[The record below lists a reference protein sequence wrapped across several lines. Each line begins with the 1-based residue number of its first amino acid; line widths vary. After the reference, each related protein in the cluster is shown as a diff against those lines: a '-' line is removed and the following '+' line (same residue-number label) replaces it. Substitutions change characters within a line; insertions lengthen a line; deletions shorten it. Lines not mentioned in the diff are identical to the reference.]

1 MKNLVIFLLLFLQIT
16 LLSQTFNKP
25 HILSSKL
32 AITTEAGLSAPK
44 FDYYKNKNDYI
55 GRFAMEYYFPTTS
68 IGIFGLKA
76 IGGGGYLNVK
86 DPKTDI
92 SPIHPVELR
101 NSYYYGEMMFSYTF
115 SLGDFLLPYI
125 GTGISYL
132 NFELND
138 KDGNKIQKYGVFNT
152 TEINYTGEVGV
163 KMMLASNLSLN
174 LGVHTNISP
183 NDNLD
188 NLKTGRND
196 FFHSA
201 FGGLTF
207 YFGGKKDTDGDGYY
221 DDVDKCPDQPEDFDG
236 FQDDDGCPDPDNDG
250 DGIPDYLDKCP
261 NQAEDFDGYQ
271 DEDGCPDLDND
282 GDGILDANDK
292 CPNQPEDFDG
302 FQDDDG
308 CPDPDNDNDGI
319 LDIYDKCPDQAEIY
333 NGIDDQDGCPD
344 GFVQKVKVDTVFVTK
359 FIQQKEILPFIELD
373 ATTIFAPNTNT
384 FGPTAGISL
393 DTIVTFLQNNPST
406 NWRIECYTD
415 SKAKKAKKLT
425 TDRAAAVRDYFVAR
439 GVAKNRFVTYGMGSD
454 FPKYISKD
462 PNITIKNNR
471 IILVRIK

>member
-68 IGIFGLKA
+68 VGIFGLKA

-92 SPIHPVELR
+92 STIHPVELR

-163 KMMLASNLSLN
+163 KMMLANNLSLN

-221 DDVDKCPDQPEDFDG
+221 DDVDKCPD
-236 FQDDDGCPDPDNDG
+236 
-250 DGIPDYLDKCP
+250 
-261 NQAEDFDGYQ
+261 
-271 DEDGCPDLDND
+271 
-282 GDGILDANDK
+282 
-292 CPNQPEDFDG
+292 QPEDFDG

-415 SKAKKAKKLT
+415 SKAKNAKKLT